1 MPSTVRTR
9 ASRERG
15 SELSTRHPNHRLV
28 KIHRNYT
35 VEEMV
40 QLLGKHKNTVRNWLR
55 DGLEVIDDRR
65 PALVLGSIL
74 VDFLKKRRGRN
85 KLTLKPGEI
94 YCVRCRGAVNPAGGM
109 ADCVEVTDAIGNLRG
124 ICPRCDLLIHRRV
137 SLAKIDQ
144 VKGNL
149 EITIEP
155 AGELIWMRRKPTNSN
170 RGSKRSF
177 A

>member
-1 MPSTVRTR
+1 M
-9 ASRERG
+9 
-15 SELSTRHPNHRLV
+15 STRHPNHRLV

-35 VEEMV
+35 VEEMA
-40 QLLGKHKNTVRNWLR
+40 QLLEKHKNTVRNWLR

-65 PALVLGSIL
+65 PALVLGSTL

-85 KLTLKPGEI
+85 KRTLKPGEI
-94 YCVRCRGAVNPAGGM
+94 YCVRCRVAVKPAGGM
-109 ADCVEVTDAIGNLRG
+109 ADCVQITDLTGNLRG
-124 ICPRCDLLIHRRV
+124 ICPRCDLLAHRCV

-144 VKGNL
+144 VKGDL

-155 AGELIWMRRKPTNSN
+155 AGERIRESPDPSHNCDSSEGAETHDD
-170 RGSKRSF
+170 